1 MTSDNSEVMYALALA
16 AKEINRGMLW
26 IVGGVVV
33 SLGAF
38 LSADPGGSYLVFW
51 GAPLYGVVKV
61 WRGYRMKR
69 EIIKIISS

>member
-1 MTSDNSEVMYALALA
+1 MSTNNNDVAYALALA

-51 GAPLYGVVKV
+51 GAPLYGVIRA

-69 EIIKIISS
+69 EIMKILNS

>member
-1 MTSDNSEVMYALALA
+1 MTMENNEVAYALALA

-26 IVGGVVV
+26 IVGGVIV

-51 GAPLYGVVKV
+51 GAPLYGVIKV

-69 EIIKIISS
+69 EIMKIVSS

>member
-1 MTSDNSEVMYALALA
+1 MSISNNEVAYALALA

-51 GAPLYGVVKV
+51 GAPLYGVIKV

-69 EIIKIISS
+69 DIAKIIGS

>member
-1 MTSDNSEVMYALALA
+1 MENNEVMRALALA
-16 AKEINRGMLW
+16 TKEINRGMLW

-51 GAPLYGVVKV
+51 GAPLYGVIKV

-69 EIIKIISS
+69 EIIKIINS

>member
-1 MTSDNSEVMYALALA
+1 MSIINNEVANALALA

-51 GAPLYGVVKV
+51 GAPLYGVIRV
-61 WRGYRMKR
+61 WRGNRMKR
-69 EIIKIISS
+69 EIMKILNS

>member
-1 MTSDNSEVMYALALA
+1 MTMENNEVAYALALA

-26 IVGGVVV
+26 VVGGIVV

-51 GAPLYGVVKV
+51 GAPLYGVLKV

-69 EIIKIISS
+69 EIIKIISA

>member
-1 MTSDNSEVMYALALA
+1 MTMENNEVAYALALA

-26 IVGGVVV
+26 VVGGVVV

-51 GAPLYGVVKV
+51 GAPLYGAIKV
-61 WRGYRMKR
+61 WRGFRMKR

>member
-1 MTSDNSEVMYALALA
+1 MTMENDEVMRALATA

-26 IVGGVVV
+26 IVGGVIV
-33 SLGAF
+33 SLGAY

-51 GAPLYGVVKV
+51 GAPLFGVVKA

-69 EIIKIISS
+69 EILKIINS